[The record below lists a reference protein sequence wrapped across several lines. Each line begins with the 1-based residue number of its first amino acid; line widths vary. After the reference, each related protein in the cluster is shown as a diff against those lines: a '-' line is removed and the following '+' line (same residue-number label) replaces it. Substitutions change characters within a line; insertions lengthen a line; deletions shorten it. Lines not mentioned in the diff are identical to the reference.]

1 MFKKQYTQDYYD
13 AVDMLVRDKYYDSY
27 ICVLLDVSDT
37 LYSMDEKTA
46 KQLVKDLKIEDFSYD
61 ELLNSDYVVIEFD
74 KYAYNSKYS
83 DINNKRFLYIVND
96 EEGLYVFNITNLN
109 KDNYDFKWEWRDMP
123 KYTEFDSDSII
134 NKYVGYINFNKG
146 TKL

>member
-1 MFKKQYTQDYYD
+1 MKQAEREILKSFNELSKLNLIEESFEYSRFD
-13 AVDMLVRDKYYDSY
+13 ARDKNY
-27 ICVLLDVSDT
+27 IA
-37 LYSMDEKTA
+37 EI
-46 KQLVKDLKIEDFSYD
+46 KDRTCHYPEML
-61 ELLNSDYVVIEFD
+61 IEFD